1 MDPNDYRRIV
11 SQPDAFRRSELDDSV
26 RVLRRTQSHYAD
38 VLGEIVE
45 GPPIEKPPLH
55 AVGAEADHFGLDL
68 DLEDVDTILDDLVD
82 ARAAALRADPDRV
95 TSPDAHRLA
104 QLVDAW
110 TAYRDWLDDGR
121 AA

>member
-1 MDPNDYRRIV
+1 MDPTEYRHLV
-11 SQPDAFRRSELDDSV
+11 SQPDAFRRSELDDSA
-26 RVLRRTQSHYAD
+26 RVLRRTQSHYAE
-38 VLGEIVE
+38 VLEEVVD
-45 GPPIEKPPLH
+45 GPTIEKPPLH
-55 AVGAEADHFGLDL
+55 AVGREADHFRLDL

>member
-1 MDPNDYRRIV
+1 MDPTEYRRLV
-11 SQPDAFRRSELDDSV
+11 SLPDAFRRSELDDTV
-26 RVLRRTQSHYAD
+26 RVLRRAQSHYPD
-38 VLGEIVE
+38 VLKEVVD
-45 GPPIEKPPLH
+45 GPAIEKPPLH
-55 AVGAEADHFGLDL
+55 AVGREADHFRLDL

-82 ARAAALRADPDRV
+82 ARASALQADPDRV